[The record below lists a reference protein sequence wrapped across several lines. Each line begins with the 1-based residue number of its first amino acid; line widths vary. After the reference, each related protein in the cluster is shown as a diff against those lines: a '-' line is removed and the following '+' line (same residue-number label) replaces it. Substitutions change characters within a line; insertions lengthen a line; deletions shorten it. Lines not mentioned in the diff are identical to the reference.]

1 MCDNLIQSAFIFI
14 WFIRK
19 DTQQIKNTLSHAKN
33 EAIKITER
41 FFVTKVC
48 EKNINNNISIKH

>member
-1 MCDNLIQSAFIFI
+1 MCDNSIQSAFIFI

-33 EAIKITER
+33 EAIKITES
-41 FFVTKVC
+41 FFFDKSLRK
-48 EKNINNNISIKH
+48 EHK